1 MPEVIVK
8 TDEGKGKEY
17 KVDERIK
24 GLSKLIKGQLE
35 FSSEAI
41 PVKITSDIF
50 EKVLEFLT
58 THDYN
63 PPAVEK
69 PLKSPE
75 LAKNLSDK
83 DVKFISQYDLESIKG
98 ILDAAYYLEIDS
110 LKDVCIARIA
120 TEFYIGNTVEDIE
133 RLKSKFGVT
142 KDLTIEEEEALSKE
156 YPWAKE
162 ESETAQKVGG
172 FILEKDIMMVEE
184 SKN

>member
-1 MPEVIVK
+1 MPEVVIK

-41 PVKITSDIF
+41 PVKISSEVF
-50 EKVLEFLT
+50 EKVLEYFQQ
-58 THDYN
+58 HDYN
-63 PPAVEK
+63 PPVVEK
-69 PLKSPE
+69 PLKSSDIT
-75 LAKNLSDK
+75 KNLSDK

-98 ILDAAYYLEIDS
+98 ILDAAYYLEIDT

-133 RLKSKFGVT
+133 KLKSKFGVT
-142 KDLTIEEEEALSKE
+142 KDLTIEEEEALAKE

-162 ESETAQKVGG
+162 ETEITQKAGG
-172 FILEKDIMMVEE
+172 LILEKDIMMVEE